1 MERNPSQCKIILL
14 VHIIYFIIHFF
25 FSLVESGYLK
35 SKCNLQLLDKIEI
48 FDNKY
53 KNKNEKVI
61 QNLGLFFV

>member
-1 MERNPSQCKIILL
+1 MERNPSQL
-14 VHIIYFIIHFF
+14 
-25 FSLVESGYLK
+25 ESGYLK